1 MCLKPVYILY
11 YKIIHSDVKK
21 RCESAAATD
30 TYCLFER
37 ENIVALGGGRYC

>member
-1 MCLKPVYILY
+1 MCLKPVYTLY

-21 RCESAAATD
+21 RCEEAATA